1 MIILKKNKEKSCPG
15 AFAKEDKALMANEL
29 QINQAINLTD
39 QLISELDQA
48 ERQLSSARNWG
59 FLDVLGGG
67 FIIDLI
73 KHSKLN
79 NAKLSMDRVNY
90 LLQELKRV
98 LGGIS
103 MPGDYSMNVGGIA
116 TFADF
121 FFDSGIVDVYMTAK
135 IMSSLNEVRNLKN
148 RCYELRSRL
157 SNIR

>member
-1 MIILKKNKEKSCPG
+1 
-15 AFAKEDKALMANEL
+15 MADIV
-29 QINQAINLTD
+29 QVNQAINLTN
-39 QLISELDQA
+39 QLIGELEQA

-67 FIIDLI
+67 VIVDLI

-79 NAKLSMDRVNY
+79 NAKISMDRVNY

-157 SNIR
+157 ASVR

>member
-1 MIILKKNKEKSCPG
+1 
-15 AFAKEDKALMANEL
+15 MADIA
-29 QINQAINLTD
+29 QVNQALNLTN
-39 QLISELDQA
+39 QLIGELDQA

-67 FIIDLI
+67 VIVDLI

-79 NAKLSMDRVNY
+79 NAKISMDRVNY

-148 RCYELRSRL
+148 RCYELKNRL
-157 SNIR
+157 QSI

>member
-1 MIILKKNKEKSCPG
+1 
-15 AFAKEDKALMANEL
+15 MANIA
-29 QINQAINLTD
+29 QVNQALNLTN
-39 QLISELDQA
+39 QLISELEQA

-67 FIIDLI
+67 FIVDLI

-79 NAKLSMDRVNY
+79 NAKVSMDRVNY

-121 FFDSGIVDVYMTAK
+121 FFDGLLADALVQAQIND
-135 IMSSLNEVRNLKN
+135 VRNRVIDTIN
-148 RCYELRSRL
+148 RIQDLRNYLIRL
-157 SNIR
+157 YNN

>member
-1 MIILKKNKEKSCPG
+1 
-15 AFAKEDKALMANEL
+15 MANDV
-29 QINQAINLTD
+29 QVNQAINLTN
-39 QLISELDQA
+39 QLIGELDQA

-67 FIIDLI
+67 VIVDLI

-79 NAKLSMDRVNY
+79 NAKSSMDRVNY
-90 LLQELKRV
+90 LLQELRRV

-103 MPGDYSMNVGGIA
+103 MAGDYSMNVSGIE

-135 IMSSLNEVRNLKN
+135 IMNSLNEVRKLKEK
-148 RCYELRSRL
+148 CYELKRRL
-157 SNIR
+157 NEL

>member
-1 MIILKKNKEKSCPG
+1 MLNFLAALS
-15 AFAKEDKALMANEL
+15 KEDKALMANEL

-67 FIIDLI
+67 FIVDLI

-79 NAKLSMDRVNY
+79 NAKISMDRVNY

-148 RCYELRSRL
+148 RCYELKNRL
-157 SNIR
+157 QSI

>member
-1 MIILKKNKEKSCPG
+1 
-15 AFAKEDKALMANEL
+15 MADIA
-29 QINQAINLTD
+29 QVNQAINLTD
-39 QLISELDQA
+39 QLIRELDQA

-59 FLDVLGGG
+59 FVDILGGG
-67 FIIDLI
+67 IITDLI

-79 NAKLSMDRVNY
+79 NAKSSMDRVNY
-90 LLQELKRV
+90 LLQELRRV

-103 MPGDYSMNVGGIA
+103 MPGDYSMNVGTFA

-121 FFDSGIVDVYMTAK
+121 FFDSGIVDAYMTMQ

>member
-1 MIILKKNKEKSCPG
+1 MNKGKSCTG
-15 AFAKEDKALMANEL
+15 TFAQEDKALMANEL

-67 FIIDLI
+67 FIVDLI

-79 NAKLSMDRVNY
+79 NAKISMDRVNY

-157 SNIR
+157 ASVR

>member
-1 MIILKKNKEKSCPG
+1 MNKGKSCTG
-15 AFAKEDKALMANEL
+15 TFAQEDKALMANEL

-79 NAKLSMDRVNY
+79 NAKISMDRVNY

-157 SNIR
+157 ASVR

>member
-1 MIILKKNKEKSCPG
+1 
-15 AFAKEDKALMANEL
+15 MANEL

>member
-1 MIILKKNKEKSCPG
+1 
-15 AFAKEDKALMANEL
+15 MADIA
-29 QINQAINLTD
+29 QVNQALNLTN
-39 QLISELDQA
+39 QLIGELEQA
-48 ERQLSSARNWG
+48 ERHLSSARNWG

-79 NAKLSMDRVNY
+79 NAKISMDRVNY
-90 LLQELKRV
+90 LLQELRRV

-103 MPGDYSMNVGGIA
+103 MAGDYSMNVGGFA

-157 SNIR
+157 SNLR

>member
-1 MIILKKNKEKSCPG
+1 
-15 AFAKEDKALMANEL
+15 MADIV
-29 QINQAINLTD
+29 QVNQALKLTD
-39 QLISELDQA
+39 QLIATLDDA

-67 FIIDLI
+67 FIVDLI
-73 KHSKLN
+73 KHSKLG
-79 NAKLSMDRVNY
+79 NAKVSMERVNY
-90 LLQELKRV
+90 LLEELKRV

-103 MPGDYSMNVGGIA
+103 MPDDYRMDVSGIL

-157 SNIR
+157 SEVR

>member
-1 MIILKKNKEKSCPG
+1 
-15 AFAKEDKALMANEL
+15 MANDL
-29 QINQAINLTD
+29 QVNQALNLTN

-67 FIIDLI
+67 VIVDLI

-79 NAKLSMDRVNY
+79 NAKISMDRVNY

-157 SNIR
+157 SNLR

>member
-1 MIILKKNKEKSCPG
+1 
-15 AFAKEDKALMANEL
+15 MADIV
-29 QINQAINLTD
+29 QVNQAINLTN
-39 QLISELDQA
+39 QLIAELDQA

-67 FIIDLI
+67 FIVDLI

-79 NAKLSMDRVNY
+79 NAKISMDRVNY

-121 FFDSGIVDVYMTAK
+121 FFDSGLVDVYMTAK

-157 SNIR
+157 TSLR

>member
-1 MIILKKNKEKSCPG
+1 
-15 AFAKEDKALMANEL
+15 MADL
-29 QINQAINLTD
+29 VQINQAIRLTD
-39 QLISELDQA
+39 QLISELDVA
-48 ERQLSSARNWG
+48 EKQLSSARNWG

-67 FIIDLI
+67 LIVDLI
-73 KHSKLN
+73 KHSKLS
-79 NAKLSMDRVNY
+79 NAKSSMDRVNY

-103 MPGDYSMNVGGIA
+103 MPGDYSMNVGGFA

-148 RCYELRSRL
+148 RCYELRAKL
-157 SNIR
+157 SNMR

>member
-1 MIILKKNKEKSCPG
+1 
-15 AFAKEDKALMANEL
+15 MADIA
-29 QINQAINLTD
+29 QVNQALILTD
-39 QLISELDQA
+39 QLIAELDQA
-48 ERQLSSARNWG
+48 ERQLTSARNWG

-67 FIIDLI
+67 LITDLI

-79 NAKLSMDRVNY
+79 NAKSSMDRVNY
-90 LLQELKRV
+90 LLQELRRA

-103 MPGDYSMNVGGIA
+103 MAGDYSMNVGGFE

-157 SNIR
+157 SSIR

>member
-1 MIILKKNKEKSCPG
+1 
-15 AFAKEDKALMANEL
+15 MANDI
-29 QINQAINLTD
+29 QVNQAINLTD

-48 ERQLSSARNWG
+48 ERHLSSARNWG

-67 FIIDLI
+67 FIVDLI
-73 KHSKLN
+73 KHSKLS
-79 NAKLSMDRVNY
+79 NAKVSMDRVNY
-90 LLQELKRV
+90 LLQELRRV

-148 RCYELRSRL
+148 RCYELRTRL
-157 SNIR
+157 SNVR

>member
-1 MIILKKNKEKSCPG
+1 
-15 AFAKEDKALMANEL
+15 MADIT
-29 QINQAINLTD
+29 QVNQALNLTD
-39 QLISELDQA
+39 QLIGELEQA
-48 ERQLSSARNWG
+48 ERHLSSARNWG

-67 FIIDLI
+67 FIVDLI

-79 NAKLSMDRVNY
+79 NAKVSMDRVNY
-90 LLQELKRV
+90 LLQELRRV

-103 MPGDYSMNVGGIA
+103 MAGDYSMNVGGFA

-157 SNIR
+157 SNVR

>member
-1 MIILKKNKEKSCPG
+1 
-15 AFAKEDKALMANEL
+15 MANEV

-39 QLISELDQA
+39 QLISELDVA
-48 ERQLSSARNWG
+48 EKQLSSARNWG

-67 FIIDLI
+67 LIVDLI

-79 NAKLSMDRVNY
+79 NAKSSMDRVNY

-103 MPGDYSMNVGGIA
+103 MPGDYSMNVGGLA

-157 SNIR
+157 SNVR

>member
-1 MIILKKNKEKSCPG
+1 
-15 AFAKEDKALMANEL
+15 MANDL
-29 QINQAINLTD
+29 QVNQALNLTN
-39 QLISELDQA
+39 QLIGELDQA

-67 FIIDLI
+67 VIVDLI

-79 NAKLSMDRVNY
+79 NAKISMDRVNY

-157 SNIR
+157 SNLR

>member
-1 MIILKKNKEKSCPG
+1 
-15 AFAKEDKALMANEL
+15 MADIT
-29 QINQAINLTD
+29 QVNQALNLTN
-39 QLISELDQA
+39 QLIAELDQA

-67 FIIDLI
+67 LIVDLI
-73 KHSKLN
+73 KHSKLS
-79 NAKLSMDRVNY
+79 NAKVSMDRVNY
-90 LLQELKRV
+90 LLQELRRV

-103 MPGDYSMNVGGIA
+103 MAGDYSMNVGGFE

-148 RCYELRSRL
+148 RCYELRDKL
-157 SNIR
+157 NNIR

>member
-1 MIILKKNKEKSCPG
+1 
-15 AFAKEDKALMANEL
+15 MADIA
-29 QINQAINLTD
+29 QVNQALNLTD
-39 QLISELDQA
+39 HLIAELDQA

-67 FIIDLI
+67 LIVDLI

-79 NAKLSMDRVNY
+79 NAKVTMERVNY

-103 MPGDYSMNVGGIA
+103 MADDYSMRVSGFE

-135 IMSSLNEVRNLKN
+135 IMNSLSEVRLLRD
-148 RCYELRSRL
+148 RCYELRTRL
-157 SNIR
+157 SNVR

>member
-1 MIILKKNKEKSCPG
+1 MGDIT
-15 AFAKEDKALMANEL
+15 
-29 QINQAINLTD
+29 QVNQALILTD
-39 QLISELDQA
+39 QLIGELDQA

-67 FIIDLI
+67 FIVDLI

-79 NAKLSMDRVNY
+79 NAKVSMDRVNY

-103 MPGDYSMNVGGIA
+103 MPGDYSMNVGGLA

-157 SNIR
+157 ASVR

>member
-1 MIILKKNKEKSCPG
+1 
-15 AFAKEDKALMANEL
+15 MADIV
-29 QINQAINLTD
+29 QVNQAINLTN
-39 QLISELDQA
+39 QLIGELDQA

-67 FIIDLI
+67 LITDLI

-79 NAKLSMDRVNY
+79 NAKIAMDRVNY
-90 LLQELKRV
+90 LLQELRRV

-103 MPGDYSMNVGGIA
+103 MAGDYSMNVGGFA

-157 SNIR
+157 SNLR

>member
-1 MIILKKNKEKSCPG
+1 
-15 AFAKEDKALMANEL
+15 MANEV
-29 QINQAINLTD
+29 QINQALSLTD

-67 FIIDLI
+67 FITDLI

-79 NAKLSMDRVNY
+79 NAKLSMERVNY

-103 MPGDYSMNVGGIA
+103 MPGDYSMNVGGFE

-135 IMSSLNEVRNLKN
+135 IMSSLNEVRSLKN

-157 SNIR
+157 ASAR

>member
-1 MIILKKNKEKSCPG
+1 
-15 AFAKEDKALMANEL
+15 MANDL
-29 QINQAINLTD
+29 QVNQAINLTN
-39 QLISELDQA
+39 QLIGELDQA

-67 FIIDLI
+67 VIVDLI

-79 NAKLSMDRVNY
+79 NAKISMDRVNY

-157 SNIR
+157 SNVR

>member
-1 MIILKKNKEKSCPG
+1 
-15 AFAKEDKALMANEL
+15 MADIA
-29 QINQAINLTD
+29 QVNQALNLTN
-39 QLISELDQA
+39 QLIAELDQA
-48 ERQLSSARNWG
+48 ERQLSSARNWS

-67 FIIDLI
+67 LITDLI

-79 NAKLSMDRVNY
+79 NAKISMDRVNY
-90 LLQELKRV
+90 LMQELRRV

-103 MPGDYSMNVGGIA
+103 MSGDYSMNVGGFA

-148 RCYELRSRL
+148 RCYELRTRL
-157 SNIR
+157 SNVR

>member
-1 MIILKKNKEKSCPG
+1 
-15 AFAKEDKALMANEL
+15 MADIA
-29 QINQAINLTD
+29 QVNQALNLTN
-39 QLISELDQA
+39 QLIAELDQA

-67 FIIDLI
+67 LITDLI

-79 NAKLSMDRVNY
+79 NAKSSMDRVNY
-90 LLQELKRV
+90 LLQELRRA

-103 MPGDYSMNVGGIA
+103 MAGDYSMNVGGFE

-148 RCYELRSRL
+148 RCYELRDKL
-157 SNIR
+157 NNIR

>member
-1 MIILKKNKEKSCPG
+1 
-15 AFAKEDKALMANEL
+15 MADIA
-29 QINQAINLTD
+29 QVNQALNLTD
-39 QLISELDQA
+39 QLIRELEQA
-48 ERQLSSARNWG
+48 ERHLSSARNWG
-59 FLDVLGGG
+59 FVDILGGG
-67 FIIDLI
+67 IITDLI

-79 NAKLSMDRVNY
+79 NAKASMDRVNY

-121 FFDSGIVDVYMTAK
+121 FFDSALVDAYMTAK

-157 SNIR
+157 SNLR